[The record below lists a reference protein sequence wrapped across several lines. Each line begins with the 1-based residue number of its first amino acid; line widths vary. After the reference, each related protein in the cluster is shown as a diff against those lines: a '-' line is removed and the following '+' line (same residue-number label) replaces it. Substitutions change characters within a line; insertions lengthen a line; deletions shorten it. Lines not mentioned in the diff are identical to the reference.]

1 MINECAPLLPE
12 DIIKRAEKLNVALI
26 LDGVKSAKIDIPNG
40 GCMDADINPCVRGAT
55 VVGTA
60 LTVEAA
66 EGNNYPIH
74 IASYNFKADGYIM
87 VIDGKGYRERAYFG
101 DLIMGACQAVGFKG
115 MVIDGYTRD
124 LDGTIELKFPV
135 YSKGLMPRGPIKK
148 AEGNINTTITWA
160 GVVVEPGDLVCGDSD
175 GVCVIPK
182 KYIEIVLSAAE
193 EKALYEDNRNKTIAA
208 YREAKKN
215 GTELPQLAPQW
226 VVEMQQ
232 NK

>member
-26 LDGVKSAKIDIPNG
+26 LDGVKAAKIDIPNG

-87 VIDGKGYRERAYFG
+87 VIDGKGYR
-101 DLIMGACQAVGFKG
+101 V
-115 MVIDGYTRD
+115 
-124 LDGTIELKFPV
+124 
-135 YSKGLMPRGPIKK
+135 
-148 AEGNINTTITWA
+148 
-160 GVVVEPGDLVCGDSD
+160 
-175 GVCVIPK
+175 
-182 KYIEIVLSAAE
+182 
-193 EKALYEDNRNKTIAA
+193 
-208 YREAKKN
+208 
-215 GTELPQLAPQW
+215 
-226 VVEMQQ
+226 
-232 NK
+232 